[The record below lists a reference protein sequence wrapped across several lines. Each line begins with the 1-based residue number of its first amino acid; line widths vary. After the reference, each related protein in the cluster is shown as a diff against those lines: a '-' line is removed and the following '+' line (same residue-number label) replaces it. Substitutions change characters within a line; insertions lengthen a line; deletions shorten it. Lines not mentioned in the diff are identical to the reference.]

1 MPKSN
6 SKLQQKINNIS
17 KRPLPKVFFL
27 VLIAFSILYMIF
39 VLPKTVDFLNTNL
52 SIYARNFDDRK
63 ANMLDPIV
71 SASTIQ
77 ATYSLASLFDEVPME
92 NITSNTSY
100 ATVDSRIIAMKKF
113 LTDYNSPMSPYAET
127 FISEADEYGLDWRLV
142 ASISGVESAFG
153 NLIPS
158 NSNNAWGWRGGENG
172 AYSIFTSWNDGIKT
186 ITRGLATGY
195 GTDLTPFDIEPS
207 YCPPCY
213 ANPAH
218 SWANGVTNFMNE
230 LQYYLDNLDSI

>member
-1 MPKSN
+1 MPKS
-6 SKLQQKINNIS
+6 STKLQQKIKNTS
-17 KRPLPKVFFL
+17 RKPLSYAFFL
-27 VLIAFSILYMIF
+27 VLIFISIFYIAFVSPSI
-39 VLPKTVDFLNTNL
+39 VHFLNSNI
-52 SIYARNFDDRK
+52 SVYARSLDSRK
-63 ANMLDPIV
+63 VNTLNPVV

-77 ATYSLASLFDEVPME
+77 ATYSLSSLFDEIPME

-127 FISEADEYGLDWRLV
+127 FITEADEYGLDWRLV
-142 ASISGVESAFG
+142 ASVSGVESAFG

-158 NSNNAWGWRGGENG
+158 NSNNGWGWRGGENG

-186 ITRGLATGY
+186 ITRGLAVGY
-195 GTDLTPFDIEPS
+195 GTDLTPFEIEPS

-230 LQYYLDNLDSI
+230 LQYYLENLDTI